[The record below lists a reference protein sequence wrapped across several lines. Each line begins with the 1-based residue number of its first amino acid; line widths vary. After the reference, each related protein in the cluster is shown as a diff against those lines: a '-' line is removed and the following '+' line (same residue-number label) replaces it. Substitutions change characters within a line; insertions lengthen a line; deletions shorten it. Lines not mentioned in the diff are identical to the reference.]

1 MVDSTTVKSEG
12 SFSFKSEIENTGF
25 YQLRTKNKLFNLLIE
40 PGEKIVLTGDM
51 KNPTDYDVDG
61 SDGSLLIQRLNDN
74 MAETK
79 VELDSLVQLYQD
91 AVNNNAEQ
99 SVMDSISKSYEA
111 AIEAQRKFNTIFILN
126 FYNNLASLYAIY
138 QRIDDQTFL
147 FNRNRDVQYFKIL
160 SDSLTKYY
168 PNSPYVKALQ
178 NNTKEF
184 INRINL
190 KKMEQMAT
198 VESSLPEIKLPNLSG
213 DSISLSSLKDK
224 KLVLLSFW
232 ASWNKESVNENLKLK
247 SFYQKYKNK
256 GFEIYQVSLDNNK
269 EAWQQAVNFDELPWI
284 NVSDLAYPNS
294 EAAMRYNI
302 QSLPTHF
309 LLTKDQS
316 DILGKNLSTRDLE
329 IKLSN
334 HLN

>member
-1 MVDSTTVKSEG
+1 
-12 SFSFKSEIENTGF
+12 
-25 YQLRTKNKLFNLLIE
+25 
-40 PGEKIVLTGDM
+40 
-51 KNPTDYDVDG
+51 
-61 SDGSLLIQRLNDN
+61 
-74 MAETK
+74 
-79 VELDSLVQLYQD
+79 
-91 AVNNNAEQ
+91 
-99 SVMDSISKSYEA
+99 
-111 AIEAQRKFNTIFILN
+111 
-126 FYNNLASLYAIY
+126 
-138 QRIDDQTFL
+138 
-147 FNRNRDVQYFKIL
+147 
-160 SDSLTKYY
+160 
-168 PNSPYVKALQ
+168 
-178 NNTKEF
+178 
-184 INRINL
+184 
-190 KKMEQMAT
+190 
-198 VESSLPEIKLPNLSG
+198 
-213 DSISLSSLKDK
+213 
-224 KLVLLSFW
+224 LLSFW
-232 ASWNKESVNENLKLK
+232 ASWNKESINENLKLK